1 MGRLEVYYSAHL
13 YPHDTSTH
21 MDLFSYTDS
30 VTIVPSQACPQLSK
44 IQKTFNTLIG
54 KIEKQRTAL
63 AAWEAAAARY
73 RSRKAGEWE
82 PLRESIRARRREWV
96 LALDRAHGFKQL
108 GKADRHLVAELVC
121 EYAAQLAEET
131 GDEDMKAL
139 FRRHGDGADFD
150 AEMAAMQDE
159 ARAMIEAELGV
170 ELGDD
175 IDLSNPQAFMEK
187 VMERLAQQAMRE
199 EDKPRRKTA
208 RQLAREQ
215 KLRMEEQRVG
225 QSLREVYR
233 KLASALHPDR
243 EPDAAERER
252 KSDLMQRVNQAYEK
266 KDLLTLLEL
275 QLENEHIDQATLQS
289 MGDERIKHFNQIL
302 KEQLRELEDEV
313 TAHSHAAMLDLGMEP
328 WGTLTPAELFV
339 LFDQQLAHA
348 REELQQMEAELEIM
362 CEVAPLRAWLKRLRH
377 ALR

>member
-1 MGRLEVYYSAHL
+1 MRWLKTYNSANL
-13 YPHDTSTH
+13 YPHDTSTS
-21 MDLFSYTDS
+21 MDLFSDSDS
-30 VTIVPSQACPQLSK
+30 VSIVPSQARPQLSK
-44 IQKTFNTLIG
+44 PQKTFNNLIG
-54 KIEKQRTAL
+54 KIEKQRAAL
-63 AAWEAAAARY
+63 AAWETAVARY

-82 PLRESIRARRREWV
+82 PLRETLRTRRREWV
-96 LALDRAHGFKQL
+96 LALDQAHGFKQL

-131 GDEDMKAL
+131 DDEDMKAL

-159 ARAMIEAELGV
+159 ARAMIESELGV

-175 IDLSNPQAFMEK
+175 IDFSNPQAFMAK

-215 KLRMEEQRVG
+215 KLQMEEQRVG

-252 KSDLMQRVNQAYEK
+252 KNDLMQRVNQAYEK

-289 MGDERIKHFNQIL
+289 MSDERIKHFNQIL
-302 KEQLRELEDEV
+302 KEQLRELEGEV
-313 TAHSHAAMLDLGMEP
+313 TAHSRAAMLDLGVEV

-339 LFDQQLAHA
+339 LFDQKLAHA
-348 REELQQMEAELEIM
+348 YEELQQMEAELEIM
-362 CEVAPLRAWLKRLRH
+362 REAAPLRAWLKRLRH
-377 ALR
+377 AMR